1 VTYVQGVIRSLSSSR
16 STQAERTLRLQPGIL
31 GIGVPLLHL
40 SANAASDTLVTVDTL
55 LVLLLLLLQ
64 GIMGRVHTARVGHL
78 MESEREGEER
88 DRKGE
93 REQSFTLYDVIWRL
107 RSGQV
112 RMNPSTFSPQS
123 VCVTRER
130 EVKRRNGGCFVP
142 SLKYFLGQLSSCL

>member
-1 VTYVQGVIRSLSSSR
+1 MFLPYLYRLSLCLENISYRYRTPFPYGCDRAKVVTYVQGVIRSLSSSR
-16 STQAERTLRLQPGIL
+16 STQAERTLRLQPVIL

-78 MESEREGEER
+78 MESEREREER

-93 REQSFTLYDVIWRL
+93 REH
-107 RSGQV
+107 
-112 RMNPSTFSPQS
+112 
-123 VCVTRER
+123 
-130 EVKRRNGGCFVP
+130 
-142 SLKYFLGQLSSCL
+142 

>member
-1 VTYVQGVIRSLSSSR
+1 MIRSLSSSR

-78 MESEREGEER
+78 VLLVDVRWSRGGEVSQGWSSRGVGELREA
-88 DRKGE
+88 
-93 REQSFTLYDVIWRL
+93 
-107 RSGQV
+107 
-112 RMNPSTFSPQS
+112 
-123 VCVTRER
+123 
-130 EVKRRNGGCFVP
+130 
-142 SLKYFLGQLSSCL
+142 